1 MKRRYIP
8 IEGQSELVKDIS
20 SGAILNINS
29 DAINKARMRKVL
41 EAEKEKELVELKN
54 DVSEIKQMLSQLTK
68 KMVEP
73 NG

>member
-29 DAINKARMRKVL
+29 DAINKARMRKVR

>member
-1 MKRRYIP
+1 MKRQYIP

-29 DAINKARMRKVL
+29 DAINKARMRKVR
-41 EAEKEKELVELKN
+41 EDEKEKELVELKN

-73 NG
+73 NC